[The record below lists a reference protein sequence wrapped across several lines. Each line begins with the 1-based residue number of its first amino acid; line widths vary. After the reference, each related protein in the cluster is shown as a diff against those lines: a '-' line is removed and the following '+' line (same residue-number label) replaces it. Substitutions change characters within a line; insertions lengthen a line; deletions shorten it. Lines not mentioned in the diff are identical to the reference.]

1 MNMSKRGL
9 ALGLLRSLSRLSAT
23 FQSSRRHMYGRR
35 ARFPK
40 APHQNQ
46 YAGYDKRHAQ
56 PLSHIENHTGLKVRL
71 VLLNEL
77 NQESHAEKHYQ
88 EYSEDSTR
96 TQFIQL
102 GSIEPQQH
110 HSQNTVAQGLVKLS
124 GMMRKRL
131 TVTDEDKAPRQI

>member
-1 MNMSKRGL
+1 MNVSERSL
-9 ALGLLRSLSRLSAT
+9 VLRLLRSLSRLST
-23 FQSSRRHMYGRR
+23 GFQCRLRHMYRSR
-35 ARFPK
+35 ARF
-40 APHQNQ
+40 HQNQ

-56 PLSHIENHTGLKVRL
+56 PLPHIENHTGLKVRL

-96 TQFIQL
+96 TQFIQF

-110 HSQNTVAQGLVKLS
+110 HSQNTVTQGFVKLS

-131 TVTDEDKAPRQI
+131 TVADEEPHGRSVCTP